1 MSHPFGVDK
10 TDARRAGTVQ
20 DGRRAAAKR
29 GRGRRGTAA
38 ITAAGHAA
46 ETAVEVRPRRPAGRG
61 WGGRGGGASQYLQ
74 APDMWRGTTVQV
86 CGLWPFAI
94 GSGSPVVGVPL
105 GRHLHSGATVCCD
118 PISWFQRAKLIGN
131 PSMFVLGLPGLGKS
145 TLVRRMVGGL
155 AGFGTLPLVLGDLR
169 PDYVDLV
176 EAMGGQV
183 IRLGRGRGHI
193 NVLDPGE
200 SVEAARRLRAG
211 GHTNLADEIE
221 ADAHGRRVTMV
232 SALLTIMR
240 KTSPT
245 DVEESIVDQA
255 LRLLDREADGVP
267 VLADLLRV
275 IQTAP
280 AELREVAVDRGSL
293 KTYQKITGGLER
305 SLTSL
310 TRGGRLG
317 EVFSQPTTT
326 SMRRDRPVVY
336 DISGLK
342 ETDTDLRAAALL
354 ACWSSGFATVNVAQA
369 IADAG
374 LEPQRHYFIILDE
387 LWQALRSGSGMVERV
402 DSLTRLN
409 RKVAVGQAMI
419 THTMSDLASLPTEED
434 RMKAAGLVERAGMV
448 ICGGLPQAEMAK
460 LTGVLDLSQ
469 VEQTMLQSW
478 SSPPTFDSKT
488 GAETEPP
495 GRGKFLIK
503 VGGRPGIPLR
513 VLLTD
518 VEKTTSDTNRLW
530 HAISRVGR
538 GQIDPEPATDVLQ
551 PATGL
556 DLHADEPG
564 ADLPDQDLAGPD
576 TEPDLG
582 SSTDEEQR

>member
-1 MSHPFGVDK
+1 MSHPFGADMA
-10 TDARRAGTVQ
+10 TSTRPTPERR
-20 DGRRAAAKR
+20 GRRAAGK
-29 GRGRRGTAA
+29 RGRRGRDAA
-38 ITAAGHAA
+38 AVAA
-46 ETAVEVRPRRPAGRG
+46 EVATVDEVRPHRPAGRG
-61 WGGRGGGASQYLQ
+61 WSGRGGGASQYLQ

-200 SVEAARRLRAG
+200 SVEAVRRLRAS
-211 GHTNLADEIE
+211 GHDALADEIE

-240 KTSPT
+240 KTPPT

-255 LRLLDREADGVP
+255 LRLLDRDSDDVP
-267 VLADLLRV
+267 VLADVLRI
-275 IQTAP
+275 IQAAP
-280 AELREVAVDRGSL
+280 AELREVAVDRGSM

-369 IADAG
+369 MADAG

-469 VEQTMLQSW
+469 IEQTMLQSW
-478 SSPPTFDSKT
+478 SSPPTFDSKS

-530 HAISRVGR
+530 HAISRVGQ
-538 GQIDPEPATDVLQ
+538 GQIDPEPAVETLE

-556 DLHADEPG
+556 DLYADDPG
-564 ADLPDQDLAGPD
+564 AALDVAPDAGPD
-576 TEPDLG
+576 AAGQAAGP
-582 SSTDEEQR
+582 RA

>member
-1 MSHPFGVDK
+1 MSHPFGADRA
-10 TDARRAGTVQ
+10 TSTRPTPGRR
-20 DGRRAAAKR
+20 GRRAVGKR
-29 GRGRRGTAA
+29 GRGGRDAA
-38 ITAAGHAA
+38 AVAGEVA
-46 ETAVEVRPRRPAGRG
+46 TVDEVRPHRPAGRG

-74 APDMWRGTTVQV
+74 LPDMWRGTTVQV

-118 PISWFQRAKLIGN
+118 PISWFQRAKLISN
-131 PSMFVLGLPGLGKS
+131 PSMFVLGLPGRGKS

-200 SVEAARRLRAG
+200 SVEAARRLRAS
-211 GHTNLADEIE
+211 GHDTLADGIE
-221 ADAHGRRVTMV
+221 ADAHGRRITMV

-240 KTSPT
+240 KQPPT

-255 LRLLDREADGVP
+255 LRLLDREGDRVP

-275 IQTAP
+275 IQAAP
-280 AELREVAVDRGSL
+280 AELREVAVDRGSM
-293 KTYQKITGGLER
+293 KTYHNITGGLER

-310 TRGGRLG
+310 IRGGRLG

-336 DISGLK
+336 DISGLI
-342 ETDTDLRAAALL
+342 EADADLRAAMLL

-369 IADAG
+369 MADAG
-374 LEPQRHYFIILDE
+374 LEPQRHYFIVLDE

-402 DSLTRLN
+402 DFLTRLN

-419 THTMSDLASLPTEED
+419 THTMSDLTSLPTEED
-434 RMKAAGLVERAGMV
+434 RTKAAGLVERAGMV
-448 ICGGLPQAEMAK
+448 ICGGLPQSEMAK
-460 LTGVLDLSQ
+460 LTGVLELSQ
-469 VEQTMLQSW
+469 IEQTMLQSW

-488 GAETEPP
+488 GRETEPP
-495 GRGKFLIK
+495 GLGKFLIK

-518 VEKTTSDTNRLW
+518 VEKASSDTNRLW
-530 HAISRVGR
+530 HAISRVGQ
-538 GQIDPEPATDVLQ
+538 GQIDPEPAAEILEA
-551 PATGL
+551 ATGL
-556 DLHADEPG
+556 DLHADDPAPEPG
-564 ADLPDQDLAGPD
+564 AGGQAHGP
-576 TEPDLG
+576 
-582 SSTDEEQR
+582 RA